1 MSEDRPQYGEYASP
15 EEQRA
20 RAGLPPLDAASEA
33 SSPQGTSAPQA
44 MPTTPPAAVPPAPP
58 ARPTAR
64 PVGRLVTF
72 LLLGFGLVN
81 VLSSIPQFV
90 NMSSTLTESMKLL
103 GLEGEFTNFAA
114 ARTWGVIAV
123 VILLAGYALTAWLSF
138 RQLKRNRTAWWI
150 PLVGFVVTMSL
161 VSACISVVMFSDP
174 AFTAGLLSP
183 PAG

>member
-1 MSEDRPQYGEYASP
+1 MSADRPQYGEYASP

-20 RAGLPPLDAASEA
+20 RAGLPPLNAEPAASA
-33 SSPQGTSAPQA
+33 
-44 MPTTPPAAVPPAPP
+44 PPAAPALPPVPGTAAPGTAAQSSP
-58 ARPTAR
+58 AR

-72 LLLGFGLVN
+72 VLLGFGLVN

-90 NMSSTLTESMKLL
+90 NMASTLTESMEML
-103 GLEGEFTNFAA
+103 GLDGEFTNFAA
-114 ARTWGVIAV
+114 ARTWGIVAV
-123 VILLAGYALTAWLSF
+123 VVLLAGYAATAWLSF
-138 RQLKRNRTAWWI
+138 RQLKRNRAAWWI

>member
-1 MSEDRPQYGEYASP
+1 MSADRPQYGEYASP

-20 RAGLPPLDAASEA
+20 RAGLPPMNAE
-33 SSPQGTSAPQA
+33 
-44 MPTTPPAAVPPAPP
+44 PAPP
-58 ARPTAR
+58 AAPVVPPVRGVPSTAPAR

-72 LLLGFGLVN
+72 VLLGFGLVN

-90 NMSSTLTESMKLL
+90 NMASTLTESMELL

-114 ARTWGVIAV
+114 ARTWGIIAV
-123 VILLAGYALTAWLSF
+123 IVLLAGYGATAWLSF
-138 RQLKRNRTAWWI
+138 RQLKRNRAAWWI
-150 PLVGFVVTMSL
+150 PLVGFIVTMSL

-174 AFTAGLLSP
+174 AFTAGLLTP

>member
-1 MSEDRPQYGEYASP
+1 MSVDRPQYGEYASP

-20 RAGLPPLDAASEA
+20 RAGLPPLNAQPTASA
-33 SSPQGTSAPQA
+33 S
-44 MPTTPPAAVPPAPP
+44 PPAPAP
-58 ARPTAR
+58 ARDAAKGAPAR
-64 PVGRLVTF
+64 PVGRLITF

-90 NMSSTLTESMKLL
+90 NMSSTLNESMEML

-114 ARTWGVIAV
+114 ARTWGVVAV
-123 VILLAGYALTAWLSF
+123 VLLLAGYAATAWLSF
-138 RQLKRNRTAWWI
+138 RQLKRNRPAWWI

-161 VSACISVVMFSDP
+161 VSACIAVVMFSDP
-174 AFTAGLLSP
+174 AFTAGLLTP

>member
-1 MSEDRPQYGEYASP
+1 MSADRPQYGEYASP

-20 RAGLPPLDAASEA
+20 RAGLPPLNAEPAASV
-33 SSPQGTSAPQA
+33 PQLT
-44 MPTTPPAAVPPAPP
+44 PAAPVSPAVAAGSTAP
-58 ARPTAR
+58 AR
-64 PVGRLVTF
+64 PVGRLITF
-72 LLLGFGLVN
+72 VLLGFGLVN

-90 NMSSTLTESMKLL
+90 NMSSTLNESMQLL

-123 VILLAGYALTAWLSF
+123 VVLLAGYATTAWLSF
-138 RQLKRNRTAWWI
+138 RQLKRNRAAWWI

-161 VSACISVVMFSDP
+161 VSACISIVMFSDP